1 MEILQVEN
9 LSFSYPN
16 TKERAIKD
24 ITFSVSEGDFI
35 VICGESGCGKTT
47 LLKMLKRE
55 LSPYGEKR
63 GRVLYKGRELSE
75 LNEREAACEIGFV
88 MQNPEQQIVT
98 DKVWHELAFG
108 LENMGMETNEIRRR
122 VGEMASYF
130 GIADWFHSD
139 TDKLSGGQKQILNL
153 ASVMAMQPNVLLLDE
168 PTSQLDPVAASEF
181 IMTLQ
186 RLNRELGLTIL
197 LIEHRLEDVFSLA
210 NKVLVME
217 NGALIFYDGPRTVG
231 ERLMR
236 EKDSHPI
243 HCGLPSALRIYRAL
257 GIEAQCPL
265 TVRDGRR
272 FLTEHFLPERE
283 AVLPPDNA
291 KTETVL
297 EMKNVWFRYEKNL
310 RDVLRGVSL
319 CVSRGESYFLLGGNA
334 AGKTTALYCAAG
346 LQRPYRG
353 KVSMLEKKKQ
363 TGKNAV
369 LLPQDP
375 VTVFVR
381 DTVKED
387 LVEACSSARLPEKE
401 WEGQI
406 EAVCR
411 RTGTYGLLSKHPY
424 DLSGGEQQKCAL
436 AKVLLHKPDILLLDE
451 PTKGLDAHAKL
462 ELSALLRTLKKDGV
476 TIIAVTHDVEFAA
489 ENSDRCAL
497 LFDGQ
502 IISCD
507 TPRLFFSGNTFY
519 TTSANRMAHH
529 MYRYAVTCD
538 EVVAACK
545 RNGVRHA

>member
-1 MEILQVEN
+1 M
-9 LSFSYPN
+9 
-16 TKERAIKD
+16 
-24 ITFSVSEGDFI
+24 
-35 VICGESGCGKTT
+35 
-47 LLKMLKRE
+47 
-55 LSPYGEKR
+55 
-63 GRVLYKGRELSE
+63 YKGRELSE

-283 AVLPPDNA
+283 AVLPPDNP

-297 EMKNVWFRYEKNL
+297 EMKNVWFRYEKI
-310 RDVLRGVSL
+310 
-319 CVSRGESYFLLGGNA
+319 CA
-334 AGKTTALYCAAG
+334 TYCAAFPCVFPVG
-346 LQRPYRG
+346 KAISFWEVTQREKQPRCIAPRG
-353 KVSMLEKKKQ
+353 CKGHTGEKSVCWKKETNRKKRCTASAGSGDSVC
-363 TGKNAV
+363 TG
-369 LLPQDP
+369 
-375 VTVFVR
+375 
-381 DTVKED
+381 
-387 LVEACSSARLPEKE
+387 
-401 WEGQI
+401 
-406 EAVCR
+406 
-411 RTGTYGLLSKHPY
+411 YGKR
-424 DLSGGEQQKCAL
+424 G
-436 AKVLLHKPDILLLDE
+436 
-451 PTKGLDAHAKL
+451 
-462 ELSALLRTLKKDGV
+462 
-476 TIIAVTHDVEFAA
+476 
-489 ENSDRCAL
+489 
-497 LFDGQ
+497 
-502 IISCD
+502 
-507 TPRLFFSGNTFY
+507 FSG
-519 TTSANRMAHH
+519 SLLISKASGEGMGRA
-529 MYRYAVTCD
+529 D
-538 EVVAACK
+538 
-545 RNGVRHA
+545 